1 MMFLVT
7 HIYWVV
13 SIMNL
18 APFPREKLSIYIDFY
33 MIKSLSSKVT
43 EEFYV

>member
-1 MMFLVT
+1 MKFLVT

-13 SIMNL
+13 FMMNL
-18 APFPREKLSIYIDFY
+18 APFHREKLSLDIAFY
-33 MIKSLSSKVT
+33 MIKSPSSKVT

>member
-7 HIYWVV
+7 NIYWVV
-13 SIMNL
+13 SMMNL
-18 APFPREKLSIYIDFY
+18 APFPRENLSIYVDFY